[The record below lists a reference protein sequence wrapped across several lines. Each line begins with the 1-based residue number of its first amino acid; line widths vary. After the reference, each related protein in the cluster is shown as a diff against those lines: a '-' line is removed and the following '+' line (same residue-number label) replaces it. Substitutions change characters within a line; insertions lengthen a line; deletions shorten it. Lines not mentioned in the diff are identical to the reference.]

1 MLTASISKNGV
12 LLFLF
17 AIATAGILAVT
28 YTNTKDTI
36 MAAERR
42 ATQAALHEIVPTD
55 RIDNDLITDTLE
67 IPKAAL
73 ETLGLNDEDNHPH
86 TVAVAR
92 KNGHTVAV
100 IVPAIAPDGYSGDIK
115 MLVGIN
121 RDGSIA
127 GVRVLAHKETPG
139 LGDKVDLKRSDWILS
154 FNQKSL
160 SNPSPAQWKVNKDGG
175 EFDQFTG
182 ATITPRAVV
191 KQVYKALKFVQEY
204 QLFLFGEEDADNL
217 DTSKG

>member
-1 MLTASISKNGV
+1 MLTASISKNGA

-17 AIATAGILAVT
+17 AIATAGILAAT

-36 MAAERR
+36 MAAERK
-42 ATQAALHEIVPTD
+42 ATQAALHEIVPID
-55 RIDNDLITDTLE
+55 RIDNDLVEDTLE

-73 ETLGLNDEDNHPH
+73 ETLGLSDEDNQKH
-86 TVAVAR
+86 TVAVAK
-92 KNGHTVAV
+92 KNGRIIAV
-100 IVPAIAPDGYSGDIK
+100 IVPATAPDGYSGDIK
-115 MLVGIN
+115 MLVGVN
-121 RDGSIA
+121 RDGSIT

-160 SNPSPAQWKVNKDGG
+160 SNPPPAQWKVNKDGG

-191 KQVYKALKFVQEY
+191 KQVYKALKFVQDHR
-204 QLFLFGEEDADNL
+204 LLLFGEERADNL
-217 DTSKG
+217 EISKG